1 MEIRKEALKNFV
13 SSKNI
18 NPEEV
23 FSDAFSEL
31 NVEELRHICYQMWK
45 NMSDSERQSALDDIS
60 GYADFI
66 EETENW

>member
-1 MEIRKEALKNFV
+1 MEIRKEALRNFV

-18 NPEEV
+18 NSEEV

-31 NVEELRHICYQMWK
+31 NVEELRHVCHQMWE
-45 NMSDSERQSALDDIS
+45 NMRDSERKSALDNIS

-66 EETENW
+66 EEMEGW